1 MASQIGH
8 GLQALH
14 AKGIIHRDLKPQN
27 VLLTRNL
34 TARIS
39 DMGLSKRLL
48 GDESFVESGS
58 VGAQASLTAQ
68 VRGKLGGISS
78 SDLNMYG

>member
-1 MASQIGH
+1 MGQ

-27 VLLTRNL
+27 VLLTEGL

-39 DMGLSKRLL
+39 DMGLSRRLT
-48 GDESFVESGS
+48 GDQSFVESATI
-58 VGAQASLTAQ
+58 GARLTAPPTPWTESQASMRSACRVL
-68 VRGKLGGISS
+68 
-78 SDLNMYG
+78 